1 MKDDIQSR
9 VRKAAA
15 EALENIGFQPR
26 DDTEKAY
33 LLIAKEKWEEVA
45 QLGEPAV
52 EPLIREVKRLGH
64 PEPAKALTKI
74 GEPALEHLIQLLEH
88 QAGFVRIKA
97 VTALGDIGDAR
108 AVEPLTN
115 VALNDADDSIRSAAN
130 EALKK
135 IEIGKM

>member
-1 MKDDIQSR
+1 ML
-9 VRKAAA
+9 V
-15 EALENIGFQPR
+15 
-26 DDTEKAY
+26 
-33 LLIAKEKWEEVA
+33 AKKKWEEVA

-64 PEPAKALTKI
+64 PEPAKALSKI
-74 GEPALEHLIQLLEH
+74 GEPAVEPLIQLLEDLG
-88 QAGFVRIKA
+88 GFVRFKA

-115 VALNDADDSIRSAAN
+115 VALNDSDDSIRSAAN

-135 IEIGKM
+135 IETGKM